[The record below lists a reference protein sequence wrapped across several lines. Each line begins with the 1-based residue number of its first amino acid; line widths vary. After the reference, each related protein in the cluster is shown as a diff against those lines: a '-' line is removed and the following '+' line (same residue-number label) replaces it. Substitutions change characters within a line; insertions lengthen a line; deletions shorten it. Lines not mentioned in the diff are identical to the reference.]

1 VKLARIVAALGLVAC
16 SAAGSTTV
24 DKELTPTAA
33 AERTPQAPARSARR
47 PTATTAP
54 TTPASVSAPQLAR
67 TSEPGSAD
75 LDPDNDLTV
84 APPDPI
90 PDCDARLTA
99 AGVKYRPATLELR
112 QNQQGRYVCGA
123 AQVVIY
129 ERGPGA
135 ISYNAAPLVTC
146 GMALAL
152 ARFELSL
159 QRQSAQA
166 LGSRVRRIR
175 QGGTYSCRKMARFSH
190 MVSEHSYANAIDLYA
205 FTLEDGRTLSVAS
218 DFGKPENEP
227 TRSEGRFLRELARK
241 TFDTG
246 LFSVVLTPFWD
257 KLHAD
262 HFHVDLARYRVDGTR

>member
-1 VKLARIVAALGLVAC
+1 MH
-16 SAAGSTTV
+16 
-24 DKELTPTAA
+24 PT
-33 AERTPQAPARSARR
+33 
-47 PTATTAP
+47 
-54 TTPASVSAPQLAR
+54 
-67 TSEPGSAD
+67 EPGSAD
-75 LDPDNDLTV
+75 LDPDNDFTV
-84 APPDPI
+84 APPQPI
-90 PDCDARLTA
+90 PDCEARLTA
-99 AGVKYRPATLELR
+99 AGVKYHTTTLPLR
-112 QNQQGRYVCGA
+112 ENQKGQYVCGA

-129 ERGPGA
+129 ERGPGG
-135 ISYNAAPLVTC
+135 ISYNAQPLLSC

-159 QRQSAQA
+159 QRESEQA

-175 QGGTYSCRKMARFSH
+175 QGGTYSCRKMARFSN

-218 DFGKPENEP
+218 DFGKPEVEP
-227 TRSEGRFLRELARK
+227 TRLESRFLRELARK

-257 KLHAD
+257 KLHSN